1 MILIMCPL
9 LFAYSNA
16 VNIYTQTY
24 ICMNKGIER
33 EKERVVVGQRDSP
46 CKFRKLG
53 SFDGK
58 F

>member
-1 MILIMCPL
+1 MCPL